1 MSGVRISPAA
11 PLYFIGVFMKY
22 ECQVC
27 NHIHDEEVDG
37 KFEDLPMFYLCP
49 SCGCHKDEF
58 VPLEQA

>member
-1 MSGVRISPAA
+1 
-11 PLYFIGVFMKY
+11 MKY

-49 SCGCHKDEF
+49 NCGCHKDEYI
-58 VPLEQA
+58 PLEQE

>member
-1 MSGVRISPAA
+1 
-11 PLYFIGVFMKY
+11 MKY

-27 NHIHDEEVDG
+27 SHIHDEEVDG

-58 VPLEQA
+58 VPLEKE